1 VLIETIFGLLF
12 VACTRCFP
20 ATSCAARRRGSLRA
34 GPRIRNAVI
43 ASLSGIVTTLVVWSA
58 LSREIP
64 RDGMAERH
72 VALVEEAHGK
82 DVVTVI
88 LADFRGLDTFV
99 EVTVVAVAMLAVAMV
114 LRGRL
119 RP

>member
-12 VACTRCFP
+12 VAVYALLPRDVLRRE
-20 ATSCAARRRGSLRA
+20 AARQPPR